1 MADNAVN
8 SLRNMI
14 MSFRVAEL
22 QMLLGFAGKQKCGK
36 KNELQAQALEL
47 LKGRALTTS
56 VQNKIKELHR
66 QRYNNLSYLSN
77 TVGNSSDSCDSDMAA
92 NYVHQVTTR
101 SATNQSH
108 HGLHSMSS
116 QPSSGHLLNA
126 SNGSHMSHKQRTD
139 YYQSM
144 PRGLGLE
151 YPPKPYQ
158 SMQSSM
164 QSSMPPMQYP
174 VYPDV
179 VFKSLPF
186 YDILGDLLK
195 PSSLMPT
202 VPGSRFQESMF
213 TFHLTPQQA
222 NDVAMSREVTPGPKV
237 DYTVQL
243 QLRFCLNETTCEQ
256 EDNFPPSICVKISIS
271 WAADY
276 NRPYAIGV
284 FLVRKL
290 TSQTLLQRIKQK
302 GVRNSDHTRAMIKEK
317 LSHDPDSEIATMSLR
332 GSLLCPLGKMRIQI
346 PCRAI
351 TCAHVQCFDALLY
364 LQMNEKKPTWV
375 CPVCDKPAVFAN
387 LAIDGLFNEIIK
399 DAPTS
404 CNEVQFHEDGSWT
417 PVVAKKENSCE
428 TLGSGS
434 RRTKNKRETC
444 EYSLIAPE
452 RAPPKKP
459 KIDVITI
466 ESSDEED
473 DDTIKCSSNPP
484 PSTPVLSSGSGSE
497 SDTPNHM
504 QSLPSP
510 DSSSSASSNI
520 QPIASN
526 SGNSLITSYFS
537 TVNTPT
543 TQSVSSG
550 ANNRSTLPSSLSVS
564 SMASSGRS
572 STASAYT
579 SVPLLNQYYSS
590 FPDFLNS
597 GNNSLFNYSNVDM
610 SSAFDHLFRQ
620 DREVPNYSRGRP
632 ADSDP
637 DIISI
642 D

>member
-1 MADNAVN
+1 
-8 SLRNMI
+8 
-14 MSFRVAEL
+14 
-22 QMLLGFAGKQKCGK
+22 
-36 KNELQAQALEL
+36 
-47 LKGRALTTS
+47 
-56 VQNKIKELHR
+56 
-66 QRYNNLSYLSN
+66 
-77 TVGNSSDSCDSDMAA
+77 
-92 NYVHQVTTR
+92 
-101 SATNQSH
+101 
-108 HGLHSMSS
+108 GLHSLSS
-116 QPSSGHLLNA
+116 QPSSGHHLN
-126 SNGSHMSHKQRTD
+126 SSTMNQMNRQHSQHSQQHSQRTD
-139 YYQSM
+139 YYGSM
-144 PRGLGLE
+144 PRGLGLD
-151 YPPKPYQ
+151 YPSKPYQ
-158 SMQSSM
+158 QHSQHNT
-164 QSSMPPMQYP
+164 PLQYP
-174 VYPDV
+174 IYPDV

-186 YDILGDLLK
+186 YDILGELLK
-195 PSSLMPT
+195 PSSLLPT
-202 VPGSRFQESMF
+202 APGSRFQESMF

-256 EDNFPPSICVKISIS
+256 DDNFPPSICVKVNSKMCPLPNPLPTNKPGVEPKRPSRPVNITTLCKLSPTVSNQISIS
-271 WAADY
+271 WAADF
-276 NRPYAIGV
+276 NRPYAVGV

-290 TSQTLLQRIKQK
+290 ASQTLLQRIKQK

-375 CPVCDKPAVFAN
+375 CPVCDKPAVFAH
-387 LAIDGLFNEIIK
+387 LAIDGLFNEIIRE
-399 DAPTS
+399 APNS

-417 PVVAKKENSCE
+417 PVVAKKESSFE

-434 RRTKNKRETC
+434 RRSKKRA
-444 EYSLIAPE
+444 SSPE
-452 RAPPKKP
+452 RVEPKKP

-466 ESSDEED
+466 DSSDEED

-510 DSSSSASSNI
+510 DSSSSESSNT
-520 QPIASN
+520 QENNCDSN
-526 SGNSLITSYFS
+526 PLISSYYS
-537 TVNTPT
+537 TVNTSAT
-543 TQSVSSG
+543 GGQDLSSG
-550 ANNRSTLPSSLSVS
+550 ANNRSSLPSSLSIS
-564 SMASSGRS
+564 SMSSIGRS
-572 STASAYT
+572 SASSTLPATSGYP

-590 FPDFLNS
+590 FPDFLNT
-597 GNNSLFNYSNVDM
+597 GNNSLFNYSNIDM

-620 DREVPNYSRGRP
+620 SSDRETQNYLRGLP
-632 ADSDP
+632 DDSDP